1 MAGGKNKL
9 SPAWPRRIE
18 LPRKRIFPFLLI
30 VSVMSL
36 SVWALKNYL
45 LVVWIGFSFLDF
57 FLIKK

>member
-1 MAGGKNKL
+1 MASGKNKL
-9 SPAWPRRIE
+9 SPAQPRRIE
-18 LPRKRIFPFLLI
+18 LPHKRIFSFLLI

-57 FLIKK
+57 FFN